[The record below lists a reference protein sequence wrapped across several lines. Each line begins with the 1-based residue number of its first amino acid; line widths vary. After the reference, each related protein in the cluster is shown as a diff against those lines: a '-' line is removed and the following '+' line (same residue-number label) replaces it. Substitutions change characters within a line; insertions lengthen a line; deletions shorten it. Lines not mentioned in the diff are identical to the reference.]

1 MAGGTWLTQNKVRP
15 GVYINFET
23 EPKPLGTVGDRGIVT
38 MALPL
43 SWGAT
48 KEVITIEAG
57 ENLKNVLGYD
67 ITEPEMLLIREALKR
82 AKTLLLFRLNGGT
95 KASATHGELTVT
107 AKYGGIR
114 GNDISIVVQENIDD
128 ETKFDVQT
136 LVDGSEVDI
145 QTVKNVDDLIANN
158 WVTFSGI
165 GDLEGTAG
173 LPLTGGLDG
182 VVVNGDHTDYLEAVE
197 VYEFNTMALVSKDA
211 VLKGLYTSFVK
222 RLRDDEGF
230 KIQVVVE
237 NYPIAD
243 HEGVISVKNG
253 VILADGTTLNSV
265 LATAWVA
272 GATAGANVNQ
282 SLTYQAYDDA
292 VDVDERYTNSQ
303 IVNALKNGEFIFT
316 HRQGRAVV
324 EQDINTLTSFTPK
337 HGKVFAKNRVIR
349 VIDSINNDFQRI
361 FESFY
366 IGKVDNND
374 DGRNLL
380 KGECINYMETLQG
393 INAIQNFDGAQDILV
408 EQGNEIDSVYS
419 EVYVQPVDAIEKIYM
434 KVEVK

>member
-43 SWGAT
+43 SWGKT
-48 KEVITIEAG
+48 KEIIEIQAG
-57 ENLKNVLGYD
+57 ENLKNVFGYD
-67 ITEPEMLLIREALKR
+67 ITDPEMLLIREALKR
-82 AKTLLLFRLNGGT
+82 AKTLLLYRLNGGT
-95 KASATHGELTVT
+95 KASATHGELTAT

-114 GNDISIVVQENIDD
+114 GNDISIVIQENIDD

-136 LVDGSEVDI
+136 LVDGSEVDL
-145 QTVKNVDDLIANN
+145 QTVTTISELQSNN
-158 WVTFSGI
+158 WVTFIGT

-182 VVVNGDHTDYLEAVE
+182 VVVNGDHTDYLEAIE
-197 VYEFNTMALVSKDA
+197 VYEFNTMALVSKDPL
-211 VLKGLYTSFVK
+211 LKGLYTSFVK

-230 KIQVVVE
+230 KIQVVLE

-253 VILADGTTLNSV
+253 VILADGTELTAEQ
-265 LATAWVA
+265 ATAWVA

-282 SLTYQAYDDA
+282 SLTYQKYDDA
-292 VDVDERYTNSQ
+292 VDASPRYKNKE
-303 IVNALKNGEFIFT
+303 IINALKNGEFVFS
-316 HRQGRAVV
+316 HSDGRAIV
-324 EQDINTLTSFTPK
+324 EQDINSYTSFTPK
-337 HGKVFAKNRVIR
+337 YGKAFSKNRVIR
-349 VIDSINNDFQRI
+349 VIDSINTDFRRI

-366 IGKVDNND
+366 IGKVDSND

-380 KGECINYMETLQG
+380 KGECIKYMETLQE
-393 INAIQNFDGAQDILV
+393 INAIQNFDAQNDILI
-408 EQGNEIDSVYS
+408 EQGNEKDSVYS